1 MKVRTVKSKTWKK
14 FLTSLTI
21 LSLAFSGQV
30 ALSTT
35 ASAATPSTLLTF
47 ETGDVGAASMGTND
61 FGGVAT
67 SVADAPAGG
76 SAGSIKAGKLAVTQ
90 GAESWAGALIHT
102 SADGNTIT
110 SSSNKVITMNVYS
123 PVAGLDMHVK
133 LQVGAT
139 EALNTEMN
147 AASKTVV
154 GWQTMTFDFATSGS
168 PWSAWDAAKGYTGLY
183 LFPAWTGGTTTAT
196 TKTAGIFYI
205 DDIAFNGATTPAVTI
220 PGTPGGGSGGGDTAP
235 STLVTFESDDASG
248 WSWIENWFGA
258 SSSVS
263 SEPPAGGSSGSTKS
277 GKIVKTGDFWSGT
290 TFLSTNA
297 DGTTLIDSAH
307 KVVTMNVYAPDAGK
321 KVLLQ
326 LKSVGASKIVEKFAT
341 QLTVV
346 GWQTLTF
353 DFSLSPD
360 NGSPAF
366 DSGIAYDKASVM
378 FSFAAG
384 FTNGGIWY
392 FDDVAF
398 NGAVTPAVTTS
409 GGGSGGS
416 GDSGGTPAVAVAHRL
431 VTAGSTGL
439 IGTPFDKGNQ
449 GWFSYYSSGVKY
461 YTALAEVGSA
471 VTLKWH
477 VTNTAG
483 AAFANQAVD
492 LIVGKSYSSS
502 TASFSTSYSGH
513 ASFSTTGST
522 AASDARTIPGTTDAN
537 GDVSWTL
544 TNTDI
549 VGQTRPADLNG
560 DVPNG
565 GLFAQIALL
574 LPGGNQSNENQDI
587 IDLHFVA
594 AAAGSGGGDVAD
606 TSPSTLLTFETGD
619 VGAASM
625 GTNDFEGATTSVADA
640 PAGGSADS
648 IKAAKIVIAQGGMPW
663 AGALV
668 ATLPTG
674 SSFTSSTH
682 KIVTMNVYSPVAGE
696 DMHLKLEGTGFST
709 EMNAAAK
716 TIVGWQT
723 MTFNFENVN
732 TSKYAIWDAT
742 KAYNKAIIFPAFTG
756 NETDP
761 VNKTAGIFY
770 IDDVAFNGATTPALV
785 PVVVPPVVVPPVVV
799 IDAAAVQAAI
809 KVATAQAA
817 LGSLLGS
824 NKPATLDQ
832 YRDAS
837 YFIASQSALVRVNA
851 AVSKLSAADRAEMSK
866 VMEIIKA
873 ENFIDR
879 IANPLTRPGLTS
891 TVLIKAGLL
900 SSSSS
905 YKYSVL
911 AGLQG
916 YKEEALDS
924 LTKIAA
930 AIKAEIA
937 KANYRKERTLEIK
950 AKMAAR
956 QKR

>member
-1 MKVRTVKSKTWKK
+1 MNVRIMKIKMGKK

-110 SSSNKVITMNVYS
+110 SSGNKIITMNVYS

-154 GWQTMTFDFATSGS
+154 GWQTMTFDFATSGA
-168 PWSAWDAAKGYTGLY
+168 PWSAWDAAKGYTRLY

-205 DDIAFNGATTPAVTI
+205 DDVAFNGAATPAVTI

-248 WSWIENWFGA
+248 WSWIENWSGA

-277 GKIVKTGDFWSGT
+277 GKIVKNGDFWSGT

-326 LKSVGASKIVEKFAT
+326 LKSVGANKIVEKFAT

-384 FTNGGIWY
+384 FTQGGIWY

-398 NGAVTPAVTTS
+398 NGATTPAVA
-409 GGGSGGS
+409 GGGSGDGGS
-416 GDSGGTPAVAVAHRL
+416 TPTVPVAHRL
-431 VTAGSTGL
+431 VAAGSTGL
-439 IGTPFDKGNQ
+439 IGTPFDKGAKD
-449 GWFSYYSSGVKY
+449 WFQYYSSGVKY
-461 YTALAEVGSA
+461 YKALAEVGTA

-477 VTNTAG
+477 VTDTAG
-483 AAFANQAVD
+483 AALANTAVN
-492 LIVGKSYSSS
+492 LIVGKGYAGS
-502 TASFSTSYSGH
+502 TASFSTTYSGH
-513 ASFSTTGST
+513 TSFNTTGSGG
-522 AASDARTIPGTTDAN
+522 SDAKTISGTTDAN

-544 TNTDI
+544 TNTDV

-560 DVPNG
+560 DVPDG
-565 GLFAQIALL
+565 GLFAQITLL
-574 LPGGNQSNENQDI
+574 LPGGDQSNENQDI

-594 AAAGSGGGDVAD
+594 AAA
-606 TSPSTLLTFETGD
+606 
-619 VGAASM
+619 
-625 GTNDFEGATTSVADA
+625 
-640 PAGGSADS
+640 
-648 IKAAKIVIAQGGMPW
+648 
-663 AGALV
+663 
-668 ATLPTG
+668 
-674 SSFTSSTH
+674 
-682 KIVTMNVYSPVAGE
+682 
-696 DMHLKLEGTGFST
+696 
-709 EMNAAAK
+709 
-716 TIVGWQT
+716 
-723 MTFNFENVN
+723 
-732 TSKYAIWDAT
+732 
-742 KAYNKAIIFPAFTG
+742 
-756 NETDP
+756 
-761 VNKTAGIFY
+761 
-770 IDDVAFNGATTPALV
+770 
-785 PVVVPPVVVPPVVV
+785 VVPPVVVPPVVV
-799 IDAAAVQAAI
+799 IDAAAVQAAL

-817 LGSLLGS
+817 LGSLLGN

-851 AVSKLSAADRAEMSK
+851 AVSKMSASDRAEMSK

-891 TVLIKAGLL
+891 TVLINAGLL

-916 YKEEALDS
+916 YKEDALDS

-956 QKR
+956 QKARQKG

>member
-1 MKVRTVKSKTWKK
+1 MGKK

-30 ALSTT
+30 ALSTL
-35 ASAATPSTLLTF
+35 ASAASPSTLITF

-61 FGGVAT
+61 FGGLTT
-67 SVADAPAGG
+67 SVADAPVGG
-76 SAGSIKAGKLAVTQ
+76 SAGSIKAGKLAVAQ
-90 GAESWAGALIHT
+90 GGESYAGALIHT
-102 SADGNTIT
+102 SAEGNTIT
-110 SSSNKVITMNVYS
+110 SSSNKVVTMNVYS
-123 PVAGLDMHVK
+123 PVAGLDIHVK

-154 GWQTMTFDFATSGS
+154 GWQTMTFDFATSGA
-168 PWSAWDAAKGYTGLY
+168 PWSAWDAAKGYTRLY
-183 LFPAWTGGTTTAT
+183 VFPAWTGGTTTAT
-196 TKTAGIFYI
+196 TKSAGIFYI
-205 DDIAFNGATTPAVTI
+205 DDVAFNGAVTPAVTI

-248 WSWIENWFGA
+248 WSWIENWDGA
-258 SSSVS
+258 TSSVS

-277 GKIVKTGDFWSGT
+277 GKIVKTGAFWSGT
-290 TFLSTNA
+290 TFLSTNVA
-297 DGTTLIDSAH
+297 GKTLIDTTH

-326 LKSVGASKIVEKFAT
+326 LKSVGANKVVEKFAT
-341 QLTVV
+341 QLTAV

-353 DFSLSPD
+353 DFSLSSD

-366 DSGIAYDKASVM
+366 DAGIAYDKASVM
-378 FSFAAG
+378 FSFADG
-384 FTNGGIWY
+384 FTQGGIWY

-398 NGAVTPAVTTS
+398 NGATTPAVA
-409 GGGSGGS
+409 GGGSGDG
-416 GDSGGTPAVAVAHRL
+416 GGTPAVPVAHRL
-431 VTAGSTGL
+431 VAAGSTGL
-439 IGTPFDKGNQ
+439 IGTPFDKGAKD
-449 GWFSYYSSGVKY
+449 WFQYYSSGVKY
-461 YTALAEVGSA
+461 YTALAEVGTA

-477 VTNTAG
+477 VTDTAG
-483 AAFANQAVD
+483 AALANQAVN
-492 LIVGKSYSSS
+492 LIVGKSYSGS
-502 TASFSTSYSGH
+502 TASFSATYSGH

-522 AASDARTIPGTTDAN
+522 GASDARTISGTTDAN

-544 TNTDI
+544 TNTDV

-560 DVPNG
+560 DIENG
-565 GLFAQIALL
+565 NPFAQIALL

-594 AAAGSGGGDVAD
+594 AAAGSGGGDISD
-606 TSPSTLLTFETGD
+606 TSPSTLLTFEAGD
-619 VGAASM
+619 IGAASM

-668 ATLPTG
+668 ATLPSG

-770 IDDVAFNGATTPALV
+770 IDDVAFNGAVTPALV
-785 PVVVPPVVVPPVVV
+785 PVVVPPVVV
-799 IDAAAVQAAI
+799 IDAAAVQAAL

-817 LGSLLGS
+817 LGSLLDS

-837 YFIASQSALVRVNA
+837 YFIASQSALMRVNA
-851 AVSKLSAADRAEMSK
+851 AVSKMTASDSEVMSK

-891 TVLIKAGLL
+891 TVLISAGLL

-916 YKEEALDS
+916 YKEDALDS

-937 KANYRKERTLEIK
+937 KANYRKEHTLEIK
-950 AKMAAR
+950 AKIAAR

>member
-1 MKVRTVKSKTWKK
+1 MKPLSILNESGFKMTLYGLLAKPLIFSIPQPSWKVLTMNVRTTKIKMGKK

-30 ALSTT
+30 ALSTL

-47 ETGDVGAASMGTND
+47 ETGDTGAASMGTND
-61 FGGVAT
+61 FGGVIS

-76 SAGSIKAGKLAVTQ
+76 SADSIKAGKLVVAQ

-102 SADGNTIT
+102 SGPGKTIT
-110 SSSNKVITMNVYS
+110 SSSNKIITMNVYS

-154 GWQTMTFDFATSGS
+154 GWQTMTFDFATSGA
-168 PWSAWDAAKGYTGLY
+168 PWSAWDAAKGYTRLY
-183 LFPAWTGGTTTAT
+183 VFPAWTGGTTTAT
-196 TKTAGIFYI
+196 TKSAGTFYI
-205 DDIAFNGATTPAVTI
+205 DDVAFNGATTPAVTI
-220 PGTPGGGSGGGDTAP
+220 AGGGGGSGGGDTSPA
-235 STLVTFESDDASG
+235 TLVTFESDDATG
-248 WSWIENWFGA
+248 WSWIENWAGA

-277 GKIVKTGDFWSGT
+277 GKIVKSGDFWSGT
-290 TFLSTNA
+290 TFLSTNVA
-297 DGTTLIDSAH
+297 GTTLIDSAH
-307 KVVTMNVYAPDAGK
+307 KVVTMNVYAPDADK

-326 LKSVGASKIVEKFAT
+326 LKSVGANKVVEKFAT
-341 QLTVV
+341 ELTVV

-353 DFSLSPD
+353 DFSLSSD

-366 DSGIAYDKASVM
+366 DAGIAYDKASVM

-384 FTNGGIWY
+384 FTDGGIWY

-398 NGAVTPAVTTS
+398 NGATTPAVA
-409 GGGSGGS
+409 GGGSGGG
-416 GDSGGTPAVAVAHRL
+416 GDTPTVPVAHRL
-431 VTAGSTGL
+431 VAAGSTGL
-439 IGTPFDKGNQ
+439 IGTPFDKGAKD
-449 GWFSYYSSGVKY
+449 WFQYYSSGVKY
-461 YTALAEVGSA
+461 YTALAEVGTA

-477 VTNTAG
+477 VTDTAG
-483 AAFANQAVD
+483 AALANQAVN
-492 LIVGKSYSSS
+492 LIVGKGYSGS
-502 TASFSTSYSGH
+502 TASFSTTYSGH
-513 ASFSTTGST
+513 TAFNTTNSGG
-522 AASDARTIPGTTDAN
+522 ADARTISGTTDAN

-544 TNTDI
+544 TNTDL

-560 DVPNG
+560 DIENG
-565 GLFAQIALL
+565 NPFAQITLL
-574 LPGGNQSNENQDI
+574 LPGGDQNNENQDI

-594 AAAGSGGGDVAD
+594 AAA
-606 TSPSTLLTFETGD
+606 
-619 VGAASM
+619 
-625 GTNDFEGATTSVADA
+625 
-640 PAGGSADS
+640 
-648 IKAAKIVIAQGGMPW
+648 
-663 AGALV
+663 
-668 ATLPTG
+668 
-674 SSFTSSTH
+674 
-682 KIVTMNVYSPVAGE
+682 
-696 DMHLKLEGTGFST
+696 
-709 EMNAAAK
+709 
-716 TIVGWQT
+716 
-723 MTFNFENVN
+723 
-732 TSKYAIWDAT
+732 
-742 KAYNKAIIFPAFTG
+742 
-756 NETDP
+756 
-761 VNKTAGIFY
+761 
-770 IDDVAFNGATTPALV
+770 
-785 PVVVPPVVVPPVVV
+785 VVPPVVVPPVVV
-799 IDAAAVQAAI
+799 IDAVAVQAAL

-817 LGSLLGS
+817 LGTLLEG

-851 AVSKLSAADRAEMSK
+851 AVAKMSASDRAEMSK

-891 TVLIKAGLL
+891 TVLINAGLL

-911 AGLQG
+911 AGLQS
-916 YKEEALDS
+916 YKESSLDS

-950 AKMAAR
+950 ARIAARQIAAR